1 MNVSQRPT
9 ELLFVVVLWGGAEAL
24 PGGGGRGG
32 GQSAKG
38 QCGWLKCSRL
48 MLGHVDLSLY
58 AHILQGI
65 ILAVPVRG
73 RRERVRTV

>member
-1 MNVSQRPT
+1 M
-9 ELLFVVVLWGGAEAL
+9 
-24 PGGGGRGG
+24 GRSRSVTRWRREGG

>member
-1 MNVSQRPT
+1 M
-9 ELLFVVVLWGGAEAL
+9 FVVALWGGAEAL
-24 PGGGGRGG
+24 PGGGGG
-32 GQSAKG
+32 GQSARG

-73 RRERVRTV
+73 RRQRVRTV